1 MPLPNA
7 RGAVALL
14 LRQRADGHAVGRDQG
29 IAEHADDAEGEL
41 LARVRDLIGDN
52 MPLVASLDLHANVTR
67 RMLSIADAL
76 VAYRTYPHIDMAE
89 TGERAAELL
98 QRRLRLGRREAL
110 AVQNGYH
117 ASAQFADDGRQI
129 KLRLEASTGASLPDT
144 LQLRVVHPTRAGR
157 DGLVMLRKTA
167 DGLYSGVGP
176 ALTEGRWMLI
186 LQDQQ
191 STWRLDGAMVAPH
204 TGAVSLAP
212 ASSK

>member
-1 MPLPNA
+1 MRMMQTDVLPWYREPWPWLLMA
-7 RGAVALL
+7 GPAAVVVAGFATLWI
-14 LRQRADGHAVGRDQG
+14 AISSSDGLV
-29 IAEHADDAEGEL
+29 ADDYYKQG
-41 LARVRDLIGDN
+41 LAIN
-52 MPLVASLDLHANVTR
+52 QT
-67 RMLSIADAL
+67 
-76 VAYRTYPHIDMAE
+76 
-89 TGERAAELL
+89 L
-98 QRRLRLGRREAL
+98 QREAL

-191 STWRLDGAMVAPH
+191 SMWRLDGAMVAPQNH
-204 TGAVSLAP
+204 
-212 ASSK
+212 